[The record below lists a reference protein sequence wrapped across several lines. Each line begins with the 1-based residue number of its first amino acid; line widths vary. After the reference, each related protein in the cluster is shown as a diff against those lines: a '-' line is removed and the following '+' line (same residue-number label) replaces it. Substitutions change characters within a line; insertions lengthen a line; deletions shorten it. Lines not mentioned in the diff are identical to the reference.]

1 MNAFIEKELIEQ
13 ATNSM
18 ASLAFVFPLTLGR
31 FRETACVSDCY
42 QALELRKVHMN
53 IPHTIMT
60 NMICIH
66 GTTSSILMTDE
77 NDKWP
82 RSGFR

>member
-31 FRETACVSDCY
+31 FRETACVSDYY
-42 QALELRKVHMN
+42 QALEL
-53 IPHTIMT
+53 
-60 NMICIH
+60 
-66 GTTSSILMTDE
+66 
-77 NDKWP
+77 
-82 RSGFR
+82 